1 MEKTKQNPP
10 AKADKP
16 TEKHPKRISKRKC
29 GDEEEPFTEED
40 FLAALRKVSRKVDEK
55 KTVGN

>member
-10 AKADKP
+10 AQADKP
-16 TEKHPKRISKRKC
+16 VEKHPKKSKRKC

-40 FLAALRKVSRKVDEK
+40 FLAALRKVSRKVGGEK
-55 KTVGN
+55 SVKS

>member
-10 AKADKP
+10 AKADKAAQ
-16 TEKHPKRISKRKC
+16 KHPKRSKQEC
-29 GDEEEPFTEED
+29 GDEERPFTEED

-55 KTVGN
+55 KLAAD